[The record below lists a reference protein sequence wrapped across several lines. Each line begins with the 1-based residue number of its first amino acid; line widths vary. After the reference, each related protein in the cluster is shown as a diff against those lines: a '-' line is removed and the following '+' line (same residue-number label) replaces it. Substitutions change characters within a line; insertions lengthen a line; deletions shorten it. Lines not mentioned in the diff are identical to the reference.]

1 MSANFYFTKLCSETF
16 FFRETF
22 VSLGSRHTHNASLG
36 VPLAAVAEGGRQRGG
51 AALVVQ
57 GRASVVDGRVDGDG
71 PHAGGVAVAVAVVVA
86 AAVSRRP
93 HVDAAF
99 ASAALKT
106 PTTPSREKDAR
117 LGTHVISS
125 STTNILFTLSVFCF
139 FFTHILFFAQP
150 HYTSLCVS
158 ELVDRR
164 RETTAGRLNQH
175 DHFCKNMAFKKN
187 ATGNRDI
194 CCFLHPASLYSG
206 LV

>member
-1 MSANFYFTKLCSETF
+1 M
-16 FFRETF
+16 
-22 VSLGSRHTHNASLG
+22 SLGSRHTHNAGLG

-106 PTTPSREKDAR
+106 PTTPSRQKDTR
-117 LGTHVISS
+117 LGRRVISS
-125 STTNILFTLSVFCF
+125 STTNILFICLF
-139 FFTHILFFAQP
+139 FFFYTYFIFAQP

-164 RETTAGRLNQH
+164 
-175 DHFCKNMAFKKN
+175 
-187 ATGNRDI
+187 
-194 CCFLHPASLYSG
+194 
-206 LV
+206 